1 VVRRKAR
8 TVPED
13 HREPA
18 DAATPGRR
26 TRRWLP
32 LLLLLLGVPLGY
44 AIVSSLEEDPPP
56 PPPPPPLPP
65 VAVAPPPPPAP
76 SPEPPPPPPPRA
88 PVVRP
93 PPPPPPPRARATGA
107 TASLGGTTGDPG
119 LRRQIEQRIQKK
131 LGPLLVP
138 SAEARYSLTLTVE
151 QKTVGRDQ
159 VTVRCGVNIAAMPR
173 RTIEGS
179 LKSRADVAGEG
190 TSLEE
195 LADDAVAACADSLAQ
210 DIKGWLATH

>member
-1 VVRRKAR
+1 VVRRKPR
-8 TVPED
+8 TVPDE

-26 TRRWLP
+26 TRRWLS
-32 LLLLLLGVPLGY
+32 LLLLLGVPLGY
-44 AIVSSLEEDPPP
+44 AIVSSLEDAPPP
-56 PPPPPPLPP
+56 PPPPPPAPE
-65 VAVAPPPPPAP
+65 VVAPPPPEP
-76 SPEPPPPPPPRA
+76 SPAAPPPPPPPSPRP

-93 PPPPPPPRARATGA
+93 PPPPPRATTAGA
-107 TASLGGTTGDPG
+107 TASLDATTGDPG

-131 LGPLLVP
+131 LGPLLVSP
-138 SAEARYSLTLTVE
+138 SAARYSLTLTVDK
-151 QKTVGRDQ
+151 KTIGRDQ

-179 LKSRADVAGEG
+179 LTSRADVAGEG
-190 TSLEE
+190 TDLDE

-210 DIKGWLATH
+210 DIKAWLRNH